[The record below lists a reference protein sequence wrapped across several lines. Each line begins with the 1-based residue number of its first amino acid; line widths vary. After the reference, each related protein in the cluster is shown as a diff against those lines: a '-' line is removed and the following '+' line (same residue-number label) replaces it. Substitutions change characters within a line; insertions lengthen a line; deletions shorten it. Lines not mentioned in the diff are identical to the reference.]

1 MLKEHCTAVSMK
13 RFDET
18 KDSIEAS
25 FLIEFDDFEQ
35 LQKTKSALREQSDS
49 IKITFLDN
57 KGIFQ

>member
-1 MLKEHCTAVSMK
+1 MK